1 MGNRKGHNECQ
12 SMEEMLTDMNEAKE
26 KGLSV
31 RKGQSIY
38 KKESGE
44 YQEDKL
50 RELVSCHIAE
60 VVEYATKEKVALEDL
75 EEVQKRTVI
84 YLRACEESG
93 TFPSSLGL
101 ARSLGYSDRA
111 LRHWRSKQPRTK
123 TAQWLEMF
131 NDTCADILAQSAL
144 KNNANNIMAIFLNKA
159 LYDFRETSELVLT
172 PSNNGVNDESDY
184 SVDDIKSR
192 YVLTQKD
199 DSEEG

>member
-1 MGNRKGHNECQ
+1 MGNRKGHHEAQNFD
-12 SMEEMLTDMNEAKE
+12 EMLTDMNEAKE
-26 KGLSV
+26 NGLSV
-31 RKGQSIY
+31 HKGQSIY

-50 RELVSCHIAE
+50 RELIACNISE
-60 VVEYATKEKVALEDL
+60 IAQYATKERVALEDL
-75 EEVQKRTVI
+75 EEVQKRTIV

-111 LRHWRSKQPRTK
+111 LRHWRSKQANTK

-159 LYDFRETSELVLT
+159 LYDFRETSELVLSPRT
-172 PSNNGVNDESDY
+172 EQHEIDY
-184 SVDDIKSR
+184 SVDDIKAR
-192 YVLTQKD
+192 YLINATDKG
-199 DSEEG
+199 EEQ

>member
-1 MGNRKGHNECQ
+1 MGNRKGHNEAQ
-12 SMEEMLTDMNEAKE
+12 TVDEMLEDMNQTKE
-26 KGLSV
+26 NGLSI
-31 RKGQSIY
+31 RQGQSIY

-50 RELVSCHIAE
+50 RELISCNISD
-60 VVEYATKEKVALEDL
+60 VVEFATKEKVALENI
-75 EEVQKRTVI
+75 EEIQKRTVI

-111 LRHWRSKQPRTK
+111 LRHWRSKQPLTR

-131 NDTCADILAQSAL
+131 NDTCADILSQSAL
-144 KNNANNIMAIFLNKA
+144 KNNANSIMAIFINKA

-172 PSNNGVNDESDY
+172 PNTPGIDGEAEY
-184 SVDDIKSR
+184 SADDIRAR
-192 YVLTQKD
+192 YLSAYEK
-199 DSEEG
+199 EEDK